1 MVISSVLSSQVH
13 PWDRCPILAPLVLI
27 PDAIIPYDPESKGLL
42 ADHLSA
48 SMVLDRILGPYSAV
62 SFGTG
67 SKFVQNMSKGKNKEI
82 IKIN

>member
-42 ADHLSA
+42 AGHLSA